1 MLRLL
6 FLFDDVYVCVHP
18 LTFYTLLVFFSLN
31 HPAQWEKCKKDCD
44 VAFKTCCGINWGNC
58 EDDETVFEKCLDAD
72 NDCYHNKCLDADAIT
87 EVTTDF
93 DVDIED
99 AGLRGHHLP
108 VVADV

>member
-1 MLRLL
+1 MTCC
-6 FLFDDVYVCVHP
+6 DITPYP
-18 LTFYTLLVFFSLN
+18 YS
-31 HPAQWEKCKKDCD
+31 ECD
-44 VAFKTCCGINWGNC
+44 VA
-58 EDDETVFEKCLDAD
+58 ETECYVKCDT
-72 NDCYHNKCLDADAIT
+72 DAIT